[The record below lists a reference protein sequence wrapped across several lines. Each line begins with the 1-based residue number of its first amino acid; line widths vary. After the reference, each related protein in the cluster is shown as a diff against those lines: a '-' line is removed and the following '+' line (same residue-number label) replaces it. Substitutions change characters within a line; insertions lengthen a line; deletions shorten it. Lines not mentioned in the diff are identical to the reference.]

1 LRRLLVTVLAGGCLI
16 ALAPSSARADD
27 LQPSA
32 ERLSNGAFA
41 LLESTSAGAE
51 QVRGAIATFA
61 GDAET
66 LASAL
71 GGGQQADVASAM
83 AALVGD
89 EKAVDQAAAKNPGAL
104 DVGRWRSIES
114 DFAELRS
121 RLPPAWR
128 AASARRSS
136 GSGSPNVVAPPPEE
150 ISALGPAPQAIITYR
165 VWEDGGVRVKGYF
178 EGQDLRSAGI
188 YDGDTLLAPVN
199 LSDMSGHDRV
209 DFNFGLDHVSPTEVV
224 RVTDSLGRTA
234 QAVVAPEASVAAS
247 PPGSTDE
254 KMIELGTSAIGSSEP
269 ETPAMVASR
278 GTNTIEIP
286 SKSPSRRHLHS
297 RDNSGANLSP
307 PTDVQINVL
316 GVTPSQNNSYQV
328 VGQISGEGI
337 KRAGIYVDGRLV
349 TPIPVAGGQYA
360 SFNVSFTM
368 LGKSA
373 AIRVYGNGNNYVES
387 ELDLSSAAGGVYGLN
402 PPVVPINPYAYRPNP
417 YAPAYP
423 YGSTLNPY
431 GSANPYAPAPYGY
444 GPPLSGY
451 AAPRPARPSWPFP

>member
-1 LRRLLVTVLAGGCLI
+1 LQRLLVAALVGGCLV

-51 QVRGAIATFA
+51 QVRGAIASFA

-83 AALVGD
+83 AALAGD
-89 EKAVDQAAAKNPGAL
+89 EREVDQAAAKNPGAL

-114 DFAELRS
+114 DFAELRG

-128 AASARRSS
+128 TASARRTS
-136 GSGSPNVVAPPPEE
+136 GSSSPKVVAPPPEE
-150 ISALGPAPQAIITYR
+150 TSALGPAPKAVITYR

-234 QAVVAPEASVAAS
+234 QAVVAPAASVAAS
-247 PPGSTDE
+247 SPRSTDA
-254 KMIELGTSAIGSSEP
+254 KMIELGTSSIGSSEP
-269 ETPAMVASR
+269 GTPTIVASR

-286 SKSPSRRHLHS
+286 SKSPSRRHLHE
-297 RDNSGANLSP
+297 GANRSP
-307 PTDVQINVL
+307 LTGVQINVL
-316 GVTPSQNNSYQV
+316 GVTPSLNNSYQV

-349 TPIPVAGGQYA
+349 KPIPVAGGQDA
-360 SFNVSFTM
+360 SFNVTFTM

-423 YGSTLNPY
+423 PYGYRLNPY

-444 GPPLSGY
+444 GPPLKGY